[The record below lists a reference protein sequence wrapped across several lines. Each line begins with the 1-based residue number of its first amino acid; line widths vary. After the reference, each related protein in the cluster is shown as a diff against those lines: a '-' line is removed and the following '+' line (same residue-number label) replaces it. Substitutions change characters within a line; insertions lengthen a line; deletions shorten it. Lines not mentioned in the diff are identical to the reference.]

1 MKVGEYLRKMRI
13 KKKLSQAEMGRLIGK
28 RAVRISEWEN
38 DKYGI
43 KLGEFLEIAKALKIK
58 NINSIFK
65 D

>member
-1 MKVGEYLRKMRI
+1 MKVGKYLRKMRI
-13 KKKLSQAEMGRLIGK
+13 KENLSQTEMGRLIGK
-28 RAVRISEWEN
+28 RPVRISEWEN